1 MKIEEVRDIAKSQG
15 IHPGKLSKTGLIRM
29 IQTEE
34 GNFDCFGTAHDGVCD
49 QVNCLWRDDCFAVA
63 QSGELS

>member
-1 MKIEEVRDIAKSQG
+1 MKIEEVRSMAKSQG

-34 GNFDCFGTAHDGVCD
+34 GNFDCFGSAYDGVCD
-49 QVNCLWRDDCFAVA
+49 QANCVWREDCFDAA
-63 QSGELS
+63 RKGELS

>member
-34 GNFDCFGTAHDGVCD
+34 GNFDCFGTEHDGMCD
-49 QVNCLWRDDCFAVA
+49 QVDCL
-63 QSGELS
+63 

>member
-1 MKIEEVRDIAKSQG
+1 MKIEEVRSMAKSQG

-34 GNFDCFGTAHDGVCD
+34 GNFDCFGTAYGGVCD
-49 QVNCLWRDDCFAVA
+49 QADCLWRNDCFDTA
-63 QSGELS
+63 QKGEPS